1 MSLRAFARPLAS
13 ILAAAASA
21 MPAAAAVPRCGT
33 VEVWDLSGLPL
44 LPFGGEVL
52 GASTIE
58 GTIVGTTV
66 NVTFRADEPFSAADF
81 AFQMVIPVSQIAEF
95 VSFSFWGQE
104 LGWSGAGVFSA
115 ELTTDAFNGFVSP
128 GDQPFFTWFAVM
140 ANTNF
145 EGGPIRGELLDL
157 RYSFRFDH
165 CPRGDMNCDGAVNNF
180 DIDPFVLA
188 LIDPAGY
195 AAAFPDCTPSGDMN
209 NDSRFDNFDI
219 DPFVA
224 CVILGGC

>member
-1 MSLRAFARPLAS
+1 MCRRSTAHTLATA
-13 ILAAAASA
+13 LAAIALTT
-21 MPAAAAVPRCGT
+21 PAISAVPRCGT
-33 VEVWDLSGLPL
+33 VEVWDFSGLPL

-58 GTIVGTTV
+58 GVIVGTTV

-81 AFQMVIPVSQIAEF
+81 AFQMVIPVSQIADLT
-95 VSFSFWGQE
+95 SFTFWGQE
-104 LGWSGAGVFSA
+104 LGWSGSGVFSA

-128 GDQPFFTWFAVM
+128 GDQPFFFWFA
-140 ANTNF
+140 AITNTNF
-145 EGGPIRGELLDL
+145 EGGPIQGELLDL
-157 RYSFRFDH
+157 RYRFQFDR
-165 CPRGDMNCDGAVNNF
+165 CPRGDMNCDGLVNNF

-188 LIDPAGY
+188 LIDPVGY
-195 AAAFPDCTPSGDMN
+195 EAAFPECTHSGDVN

-224 CVILGGC
+224 MILGGS